1 MLIKKQ
7 EEESKKNPNAKKD
20 DIDARLAIFKEEM
33 DKINFEIYEKS
44 MSLEYFWRCLVFYLG
59 KDT

>member
-1 MLIKKQ
+1 
-7 EEESKKNPNAKKD
+7 
-20 DIDARLAIFKEEM
+20 LAIFKEEM